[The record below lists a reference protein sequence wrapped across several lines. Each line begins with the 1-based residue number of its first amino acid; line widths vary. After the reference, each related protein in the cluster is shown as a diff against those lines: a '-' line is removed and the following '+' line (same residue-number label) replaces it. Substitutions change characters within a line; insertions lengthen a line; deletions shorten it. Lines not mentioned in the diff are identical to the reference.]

1 MRSLKSITV
10 VLTAVIHVVHLALKL
25 LLINRLPTADELRA
39 PSSCSFLKR
48 LLAADV
54 LLILVG

>member
-1 MRSLKSITV
+1 MRALESITV
-10 VLTAVIHVVHLALKL
+10 VLTAVIHMVHLALKL
-25 LLINRLPTADELRA
+25 LLINRLPTANELRTT
-39 PSSCSFLKR
+39 STCGFLKG